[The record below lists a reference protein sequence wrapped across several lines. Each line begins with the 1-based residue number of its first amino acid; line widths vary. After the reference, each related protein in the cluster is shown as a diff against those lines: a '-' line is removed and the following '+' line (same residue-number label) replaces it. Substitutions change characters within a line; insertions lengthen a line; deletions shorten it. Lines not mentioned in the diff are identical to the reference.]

1 MDERFDAGASCG
13 LPQRRGGEGVR
24 AHERGLVAAA
34 QARGNV
40 DHDIHALAGRIESRV
55 VAGEVGG
62 QVDDDMLVR
71 QVVETREVTRGA
83 GEQAQ
88 LVAIGVQRS
97 GGVTADEAAGA
108 GE

>member
-1 MDERFDAGASCG
+1 M
-13 LPQRRGGEGVR
+13 
-24 AHERGLVAAA
+24 
-34 QARGNV
+34 
-40 DHDIHALAGRIESRV
+40 

-88 LVAIGVQRS
+88 LVAVGVQRS